1 MGSDLRVG
9 DIMTESVV
17 VVPFGKSASE
27 VAKIMKKHNIGSV
40 IVVANMNNK
49 QAKGIITERDLV
61 LKIVAEGKDP
71 NTLKAEE
78 IMNSPLRVV
87 RPDTSIE
94 DASKAMKENKI
105 KRLPVVNDNNALIG
119 MVSDGDIARVFPAA
133 IDLIE
138 EKAAI
143 E

>member
-40 IVVANMNNK
+40 IVVSDLNNK
-49 QAKGIITERDLV
+49 QAKGIVTERDLV

-87 RPDTSIE
+87 RPDTTIE

-119 MVSDGDIARVFPAA
+119 MISDGDISRVFPAV
-133 IDLIE
+133 IGLVE